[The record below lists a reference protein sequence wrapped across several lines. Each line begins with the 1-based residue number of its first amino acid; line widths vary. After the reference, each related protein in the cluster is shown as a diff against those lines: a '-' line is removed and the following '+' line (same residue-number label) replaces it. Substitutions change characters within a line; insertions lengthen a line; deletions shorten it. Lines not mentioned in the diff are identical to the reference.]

1 MKQTILILIFSTFIF
16 TGCGGNNNT
25 INGGDNGEIVGGNKL
40 NITIDV
46 NAS

>member
-25 INGGDNGEIVGGNKL
+25 INGDNGEIVGGSKTKV
-40 NITIDV
+40 TIDV